1 MERNAKFILGTSV
14 LILAVVGI
22 GAYAYLQSSEFRA
35 GPRITITGPDNG
47 STFTDPTI
55 TVSGTAENVAY
66 LSLDDSPIFVNTKG
80 TFTEKLLLLPGYNI
94 LSVKARDQF
103 GKSVEKT
110 LELVYKVPTASTTP
124 TTSSTPLTKGSL

>member
-22 GAYAYLQSSEFRA
+22 GVYAYLQSREFRA
-35 GPRITITGPDNG
+35 GPMVTITSPDNG
-47 STFTDPTI
+47 STFTDPAI

-66 LSLDDSPIFVNTKG
+66 LSLNDSPIFVNTKG

-103 GKSVEKT
+103 GKTVLKT
-110 LELVYKVPTASTTP
+110 LELVYKVPTSSTTP
-124 TTSSTPLTKGSL
+124 TTSSTPLTKESL